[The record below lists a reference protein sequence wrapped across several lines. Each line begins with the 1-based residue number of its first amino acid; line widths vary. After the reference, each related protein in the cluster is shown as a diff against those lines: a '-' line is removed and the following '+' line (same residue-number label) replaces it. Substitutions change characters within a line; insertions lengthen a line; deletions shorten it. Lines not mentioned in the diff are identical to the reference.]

1 MSQVCSPV
9 LCTSNH
15 FLYILTTYINYIN
28 VNTLNLINVFPLHL
42 SQKHVEMTL
51 LYIDSLTWLL
61 NLLYTRETKAYGGI
75 LRKIFK
81 MFRWNYHT
89 TTHMCPLTYTTQA
102 YWWSRGKPDHQ
113 CTQNPIPSLSNTLQ
127 QLGYFM
133 R

>member
-1 MSQVCSPV
+1 M

-51 LYIDSLTWLL
+51 LYIDRLTWLL

-81 MFRWNYHT
+81 MFR
-89 TTHMCPLTYTTQA
+89 
-102 YWWSRGKPDHQ
+102 
-113 CTQNPIPSLSNTLQ
+113 
-127 QLGYFM
+127 
-133 R
+133 